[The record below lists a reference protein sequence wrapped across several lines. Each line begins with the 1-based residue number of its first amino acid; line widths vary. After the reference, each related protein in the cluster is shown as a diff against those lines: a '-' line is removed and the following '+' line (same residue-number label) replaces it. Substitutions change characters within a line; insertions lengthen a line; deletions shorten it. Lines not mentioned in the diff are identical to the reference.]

1 MQSDWLR
8 VFSYKTWERDFPKTC
23 GVCRI
28 IKTTMVHDQP
38 ESGME
43 QMEQLLELQKA
54 LLLRIFQHF
63 PQNKIFSWLYQF
75 FVIKKPKICMKF
87 HKDSISCFWEKVILI
102 NWLIGWQWCFHQT
115 PFLPKGKGPTI
126 STNQLID
133 MSNVV

>member
-1 MQSDWLR
+1 
-8 VFSYKTWERDFPKTC
+8 
-23 GVCRI
+23 
-28 IKTTMVHDQP
+28 MVHDQP

-87 HKDSISCFWEKVILI
+87 HKDSISCF
-102 NWLIGWQWCFHQT
+102 
-115 PFLPKGKGPTI
+115 
-126 STNQLID
+126 
-133 MSNVV
+133 